1 LCKVKEPKKGRVL
14 LKRRCLSF
22 FFYQKKKKKKKERK
36 KEEEEEK
43 VWLNLGHLFLTA
55 YAHIS

>member
-1 LCKVKEPKKGRVL
+1 LCKVKEPKKGIF
-14 LKRRCLSF
+14 LKTTIF
-22 FFYQKKKKKKKERK
+22 FFFFLQKKKKKKKKERK

>member
-22 FFYQKKKKKKKERK
+22 FFYQKKKKKKNYGM